1 MLKNFRTFELA
12 LQLYQAC
19 EKLQARSHIKDQLL
33 RASLSI
39 VLNTS
44 EGSAKPTEKD
54 RRRFY
59 AIALGSCRE
68 TQTLL
73 LIMKQDDLF
82 KLADQVG
89 GCLYRL
95 THPKNHN

>member
-1 MLKNFRTFELA
+1 MLKNFRTFHLA
-12 LQLYQAC
+12 LQLYQSC
-19 EKLQARSHIKDQLL
+19 EKLSAKPHIKDQLL

-73 LIMKQDDLF
+73 LIMKQDELF

-89 GCLYRL
+89 AYLYRL
-95 THPKNHN
+95 THPKP